1 MSKDSFIVRSLM
13 APIKWSSSE
22 SKASYAYRGRK
33 SGRYP
38 QDRMAKIKV
47 VLGFV
52 IAIQFLFYMTNTNNL
67 NSDQNSNA
75 SDLIRCGTLNFDV
88 DTSKDI
94 AAIDNISKMTELDL
108 KGCNLK
114 EIPATIQYATNLRK
128 LDVSNN
134 PLLSTFPPEMVHC
147 TKLDILFASSCPSI
161 TSLPTVLGNMPSITR
176 LGWRSGSLTELNPDG
191 LPPNLVHL
199 IMTHNKL
206 KSLGDPRLFE
216 KMKHVRKLMLSH
228 NQLSSFGGKEGETGV
243 EMLQNLELMR
253 LGGNQLTEIPE
264 SLWKLPKLTWLTISG
279 NPVTDAFAAKSKSN
293 PSVPSIRMSDLKP
306 TGNYLGQGASGKV
319 ESYQWQNKEVAV
331 KLIHGVTSDGKAEDE
346 LSIYGA
352 VGSSGFSNRVVG
364 CLALLD
370 DVRKGIVMDVL
381 PSNLDD
387 FALPPTIKEVTKD
400 RWDTTSTFSASFVK
414 NALQDS
420 ANALNFLHSKVGIS
434 HGDFYAHNM
443 KVDKATG
450 RVYLL
455 DFGASYFKGEYTLK
469 AEKLEIRAFGVLVT
483 ELIEVMDPQESLLR
497 EKLITLYKKCI
508 NEDVSAR
515 PTFSEIEEI
524 VKTL

>member
-1 MSKDSFIVRSLM
+1 
-13 APIKWSSSE
+13 
-22 SKASYAYRGRK
+22 
-33 SGRYP
+33 
-38 QDRMAKIKV
+38 
-47 VLGFV
+47 
-52 IAIQFLFYMTNTNNL
+52 
-67 NSDQNSNA
+67 
-75 SDLIRCGTLNFDV
+75 
-88 DTSKDI
+88 
-94 AAIDNISKMTELDL
+94 
-108 KGCNLK
+108 
-114 EIPATIQYATNLRK
+114 
-128 LDVSNN
+128 
-134 PLLSTFPPEMVHC
+134 
-147 TKLDILFASSCPSI
+147 
-161 TSLPTVLGNMPSITR
+161 
-176 LGWRSGSLTELNPDG
+176 
-191 LPPNLVHL
+191 
-199 IMTHNKL
+199 
-206 KSLGDPRLFE
+206 
-216 KMKHVRKLMLSH
+216 MLSH
-228 NQLSSFGGKEGETGV
+228 NQLSSFGGKEGKTGV

-497 EKLITLYKKCI
+497 EKLITL
-508 NEDVSAR
+508 
-515 PTFSEIEEI
+515 
-524 VKTL
+524 